1 MLGKDWNKSPVSI
14 FSTSSKNPTIKP
26 IVFFKNNKPTLSR
39 DQNPV
44 PLTPGLK
51 TGGETNDIP
60 ETDITEQEQLNLLPI
75 FFLSSALVIIILL
88 GKSSNLMCYFLKF
101 LISVRF

>member
-44 PLTPGLK
+44 LLTPGLK

-88 GKSSNLMCYFLKF
+88 GKSSYLM
-101 LISVRF
+101 